1 MQEDYLIEGVAPP
14 PSEKPT
20 YNSNHSSTLNPSP
33 ITNINYSPKPKVV
46 VSSVWGYSSTEPN
59 KPPVKSNACT
69 LEAYLIVK
77 LQKMET
83 RRDGTDPAGQ

>member
-1 MQEDYLIEGVAPP
+1 MKINGF
-14 PSEKPT
+14 
-20 YNSNHSSTLNPSP
+20 NSQGEVDGNLSFKL
-33 ITNINYSPKPKVV
+33 YWPKPKVV
-46 VSSVWGYSSTEPN
+46 VSSVWVYSSTEPN